1 MNGDSS
7 IFLQL
12 GFLVGIVGA
21 VISYVAS
28 ISLSIAQ
35 RHKVKLFLVFLVVGF
50 LVLSAHQWIK
60 YQVDKDEEML
70 KKFQEDLLQQIQ
82 KDVSDTRVTVERISA
97 KLINISLGSIGSE
110 LIQIDQSAEHR
121 GVLNAFRKGSPAQW
135 DRYAEWLI
143 GGEDSRTGIPCLSIY
158 VNAGHYYKVG
168 LLLAYLMTDL
178 ATRDSIKDILH
189 NPGR

>member
-7 IFLQL
+7 IFLQV

-60 YQVDKDEEML
+60 YQV
-70 KKFQEDLLQQIQ
+70 
-82 KDVSDTRVTVERISA
+82 
-97 KLINISLGSIGSE
+97 
-110 LIQIDQSAEHR
+110 
-121 GVLNAFRKGSPAQW
+121 
-135 DRYAEWLI
+135 
-143 GGEDSRTGIPCLSIY
+143 
-158 VNAGHYYKVG
+158 
-168 LLLAYLMTDL
+168 
-178 ATRDSIKDILH
+178 
-189 NPGR
+189 